1 MNHNIQDYN
10 NLNIIIGVNLCME
23 NLWPVE
29 PLRAGDVV
37 IFDALFHL
45 VTKAN

>member
-10 NLNIIIGVNLCME
+10 NLNIIIGINLCME

-29 PLRAGDVV
+29 ALRGCARGNLQHS
-37 IFDALFHL
+37 FSFG
-45 VTKAN
+45 N